1 MGETTPHRYRR
12 VSSPEFANAVT
23 GISGGGQMG
32 LRSRSIFAGVS
43 LAAFAMVVASSVQA
57 NDSVV
62 KAVLDPNGWAVAG
75 HDYGNTRF
83 SPLKQI
89 TSENVGKLQL
99 AYSLSLASLRSNE
112 SSPVVIGDT
121 LYVTTSW
128 GPKYVY
134 AINAATGAPKWAY
147 QPDIPDDVLQYACCD
162 VNNRGVAYADGK
174 IFIGRLDGK
183 LTALDAASG
192 KELWTSKV
200 VDYKQGSVIT
210 SPPLVVRDKIITG
223 FGGGEYGVRG
233 ALLAFDLNN
242 GKLLW
247 QTYTV
252 PGPGEPGSDTWK
264 GDTGLHGGGAA
275 WLVGSYDAKTDTVY
289 WGTSN
294 PGPWNTGV
302 RSTGDGNFGKLTNLY
317 TASTLAIDPNTGKIK
332 WHIQGTPADA
342 WDYDGVNELLLT
354 DLKIGGAD
362 TPVLMKADRNGFFFV
377 ANRETGKMI
386 SAEKYVFANWAKKFD
401 ISTMRAEEDP
411 DKRPGPGHP
420 AKDICPNLIGGKNWQ
435 PMSFNP
441 QTGLVYIPANN
452 VCMDWSVS
460 DVSYKRG
467 VFYLGAEFPTKEGPG
482 GFLGELVAWDPVANK
497 KVWGIK
503 EDLPFN
509 GGTLSTG
516 GNLVFSGNLHG
527 DFRAI
532 DAKTGTVLWSKNLG
546 SGIGAGPVTYSVGGK
561 QYVAV
566 VVGRTAALPAFLGEI
581 GKKMVA
587 AAPEGG
593 ALFVFALQ

>member
-1 MGETTPHRYRR
+1 
-12 VSSPEFANAVT
+12 
-23 GISGGGQMG
+23 MG
-32 LRSRSIFAGVS
+32 LRSRNIFAGIS
-43 LAAFAMVVASSVQA
+43 LAAFAMVVASSAQA

-62 KAVLDPNGWAVAG
+62 KAASDPNGWAIAG

-83 SPLKQI
+83 SPLEQI

-342 WDYDGVNELLLT
+342 WDYDGVNELLLA
-354 DLKIGGAD
+354 DVKIGGAD

>member
-1 MGETTPHRYRR
+1 
-12 VSSPEFANAVT
+12 
-23 GISGGGQMG
+23 MG
-32 LRSRSIFAGVS
+32 LRSRSFFASVS
-43 LAAFAMVVASSVQA
+43 VAALAMTVASGVQA

-62 KAVLDPNGWAVAG
+62 KAVSDPNGWAIAG
-75 HDYGNTRF
+75 HDYANTRF

-121 LYVTTSW
+121 LYVTTWW

-134 AINAATGAPKWAY
+134 AINAATGAKKWTY
-147 QPDIPDDVLQYACCD
+147 EPDMPDDVLQYACCD

-210 SPPLVVRDKIITG
+210 SPPLVVRDKVITG

-242 GKLLW
+242 GKQLW

-252 PGPGEPGSDTWK
+252 PAPGEPGSDTWK

-342 WDYDGVNELLLT
+342 WDYDGVNELLLA

-386 SAEKYVFANWAKKFD
+386 SAEKYVYTSWAKKFD
-401 ISTMRAEEDP
+401 INTMRAEEDP

-441 QTGLVYIPANN
+441 QTGLVYIPTNN

-497 KVWGIK
+497 KVWSIK

-509 GGTLSTG
+509 GGTLTTA

-532 DAKTGTVLWSKNLG
+532 DAKTGKALWSKNLG
-546 SGIGAGPVTYSVGGK
+546 SGIGAGPVTYSVDGK
-561 QYVAV
+561 QYVAIV
-566 VVGRTAALPAFLGEI
+566 IGRTAALPAFLGDI

>member
-1 MGETTPHRYRR
+1 MK
-12 VSSPEFANAVT
+12 
-23 GISGGGQMG
+23 
-32 LRSRSIFAGVS
+32 LRSGIFFAGVS
-43 LAAFAMVVASSVQA
+43 LVAMVLAGIGASKA

-62 KAVLDPNGWAVAG
+62 KAVSDPNGWAIAG
-75 HDYGNTRF
+75 HDYGNTRY

-89 TSENVGKLQL
+89 NSENAGKLQL
-99 AYSLSLASLRSNE
+99 VYSLSLASLRSNE
-112 SSPVVIGDT
+112 SSPVVIGKT
-121 LYVTTSW
+121 LYVSTSW

-134 AINAATGAPKWAY
+134 AIDAATGARKWTW

-162 VNNRGVAYADGK
+162 VNNRGVSYADGK
-174 IFIGRLDGK
+174 IFVGRLDGK
-183 LTALDAASG
+183 LTALDAEIG
-192 KELWTSKV
+192 KELWTSTV

-210 SPPLVVRDKIITG
+210 SPPLIVRDKVITG

-233 ALLAFDLNN
+233 SLQAFNLKD

-247 QTYTV
+247 QTFTV
-252 PGPGEPGSDTWK
+252 PAPGEPGSDTWK
-264 GDTGLHGGGAA
+264 GDTGLHGGGAP

-294 PGPWNTGV
+294 PGPWNTAV

-342 WDYDGVNELLLT
+342 WDYDGVNELLLA
-354 DLKIGGAD
+354 DLKIKGAE

-377 ANRETGKMI
+377 ANRETGKVI
-386 SAEKYVFANWAKKFD
+386 SAEKYVFANWAKKWD

-441 QTGLVYIPANN
+441 QTGLVYIPSNN

-460 DVSYKRG
+460 DVNYKRG
-467 VFYLGAEFPTKEGPG
+467 VFYLGAEFPTKPGPG
-482 GFLGELVAWDPVANK
+482 GFLGELVAWDPIANK

-509 GGTLSTG
+509 GGTLTTG

-532 DAKTGTVLWSKNLG
+532 DAKNGKVLWSKNLG
-546 SGIGAGPVTYSVGGK
+546 SGIGAGPVTYSVDGK
-561 QYVAV
+561 QYVAI
-566 VVGRTAALPAFLGEI
+566 VVGRTAALPAFLGDI

>member
-1 MGETTPHRYRR
+1 
-12 VSSPEFANAVT
+12 
-23 GISGGGQMG
+23 MG
-32 LRSRSIFAGVS
+32 LRSRSIFAGIS
-43 LAAFAMVVASSVQA
+43 LAALLLAASSGARA

-62 KAVLDPNGWAVAG
+62 KAVSDPNGWAIAG

-89 TSENVGKLQL
+89 TSDNVGKLQL

-112 SSPVVIGDT
+112 SSPVVVGDT
-121 LYVTTSW
+121 LYVSSSW
-128 GPKYVY
+128 GPKNVY
-134 AINAATGAPKWAY
+134 AVNAATGVQKWLY

-162 VNNRGVAYADGK
+162 VNNRGVSYADGK
-174 IFIGRLDGK
+174 IFVGRLDGK
-183 LTALDAASG
+183 LTALDAATG
-192 KELWTSKV
+192 KELWTSTV

-210 SPPLVVRDKIITG
+210 SPPLIVRDKVITG

-233 ALLAFDLNN
+233 ALLAFDVKT
-242 GKLLW
+242 GKQLW
-247 QTYTV
+247 QSFTV
-252 PGPGEPGSDTWK
+252 PAAGEPGSETWK

-342 WDYDGVNELLLT
+342 WDYDGVNELLLA
-354 DLKIGGAD
+354 DLKIGGAS

-377 ANRETGKMI
+377 ANRETGKVI
-386 SAEKYVFANWAKKFD
+386 SAEKYVFANWAKKWD
-401 ISTMRAEEDP
+401 VNTMRAEEDP

-441 QTGLVYIPANN
+441 QTGLVYIPTNN
-452 VCMDWSVS
+452 VCMDWGVS

-497 KVWGIK
+497 KVWGVK

-527 DFRAI
+527 DFRAF
-532 DAKTGTVLWSKNLG
+532 DAKTGKVLWSKNLG
-546 SGIGAGPVTYSVGGK
+546 TGIGAGPVTYSVGGK

-566 VVGRTAALPAFLGEI
+566 VVGRTAALPAFLGEV

-593 ALFVFALQ
+593 ALFVFSLQ

>member
-1 MGETTPHRYRR
+1 
-12 VSSPEFANAVT
+12 
-23 GISGGGQMG
+23 MG
-32 LRSRSIFAGVS
+32 LRSRSFFAGISVAALL
-43 LAAFAMVVASSVQA
+43 LAAAGGVRA

-62 KAVLDPNGWAVAG
+62 KAVSDPNGWAIAG

-112 SSPVVIGDT
+112 SSPVVVGDT
-121 LYVTTSW
+121 LYVSSSW
-128 GPKYVY
+128 GPKNVY
-134 AINAATGAPKWAY
+134 AVNAATGAPKWIY

-162 VNNRGVAYADGK
+162 VNNRGVSYADGK
-174 IFIGRLDGK
+174 IFVGRLDGK
-183 LTALDAASG
+183 LTELDAATG
-192 KELWTSKV
+192 KELWTSTV

-210 SPPLVVRDKIITG
+210 SPPLIVRDKIITG

-233 ALLAFDLNN
+233 ALLAFDLQT
-242 GKLLW
+242 GKQLW
-247 QTYTV
+247 QSFTV
-252 PGPGEPGSDTWK
+252 PAAGEPGSETWK

-342 WDYDGVNELLLT
+342 WDYDGVNELLLA
-354 DLKIGGAD
+354 DLKIGGAN

-377 ANRETGKMI
+377 ANRETGKVI
-386 SAEKYVFANWAKKFD
+386 SAEKYVFTNWAKKWD
-401 ISTMRAEEDP
+401 VNTMRAEEDP

-441 QTGLVYIPANN
+441 QTGLVYIPTNN
-452 VCMDWSVS
+452 VCMDWAVS

-497 KVWGIK
+497 KVWGVK

-527 DFRAI
+527 DFRAF
-532 DAKTGTVLWSKNLG
+532 DAKTGKVLWTKNLG
-546 SGIGAGPVTYSVGGK
+546 TGIGAGPVTYSVGGK
-561 QYVAV
+561 QYVAI
-566 VVGRTAALPAFLGEI
+566 VVGRTAALPAFLGEV

-593 ALFVFALQ
+593 SLFVFSLQ

>member
-1 MGETTPHRYRR
+1 
-12 VSSPEFANAVT
+12 
-23 GISGGGQMG
+23 MG
-32 LRSRSIFAGVS
+32 LRSRSIFAGIS
-43 LAAFAMVVASSVQA
+43 LAALLLAASSGARA

-62 KAVLDPNGWAVAG
+62 KAVSDPNGWAIAG

-89 TSENVGKLQL
+89 TSDNVGKLQL

-112 SSPVVIGDT
+112 SSPVVVGDT
-121 LYVTTSW
+121 LYVSSSW
-128 GPKYVY
+128 GPKNVY
-134 AINAATGAPKWAY
+134 AVNAATGVQKWLY

-162 VNNRGVAYADGK
+162 VNNRGVSYADGK
-174 IFIGRLDGK
+174 IFVGRLDGK
-183 LTALDAASG
+183 LTALDAATG
-192 KELWTSKV
+192 KELWTSTV

-210 SPPLVVRDKIITG
+210 SPPLIVRDKVITG

-233 ALLAFDLNN
+233 ALLAFDVKT
-242 GKLLW
+242 GKQLW
-247 QTYTV
+247 QSFTV
-252 PGPGEPGSDTWK
+252 PAAGEPGSETWK

-342 WDYDGVNELLLT
+342 WDYDGVNELLLA
-354 DLKIGGAD
+354 DLKIGGAS

-377 ANRETGKMI
+377 ANRETGKVI
-386 SAEKYVFANWAKKFD
+386 SAEKYVFANWAKKWD
-401 ISTMRAEEDP
+401 VNSMRAEEDP

-441 QTGLVYIPANN
+441 QTGLVYIPTNN
-452 VCMDWSVS
+452 VCMDWAVS

-497 KVWGIK
+497 KVWGVK

-527 DFRAI
+527 DFRAY
-532 DAKTGTVLWSKNLG
+532 DAKTGKVLWSKNLG
-546 SGIGAGPVTYSVGGK
+546 TGIGAGPVTYSVGGK
-561 QYVAV
+561 QYVAI
-566 VVGRTAALPAFLGEI
+566 VVGRTAALPAFLGEV

-593 ALFVFALQ
+593 ALFVFSLQ

>member
-1 MGETTPHRYRR
+1 MK
-12 VSSPEFANAVT
+12 
-23 GISGGGQMG
+23 
-32 LRSRSIFAGVS
+32 LRSGTFFAGVS
-43 LAAFAMVVASSVQA
+43 LAAMLMASVGVSRA

-62 KAVLDPNGWAVAG
+62 KAASDPNGWAVAG

-89 TSENVGKLQL
+89 NSENVGKLQL
-99 AYSLSLASLRSNE
+99 AYSMSLASLRSNE
-112 SSPVVIGDT
+112 SSPIVIGKT
-121 LYVTTSW
+121 LYVSTSW

-134 AINAATGAPKWAY
+134 AIDAATGARKWTY

-162 VNNRGVAYADGK
+162 VNNRGVSYANGK
-174 IFIGRLDGK
+174 IFVGRLDGK
-183 LTALDAASG
+183 LTALDAETG
-192 KELWTSKV
+192 KELWTSTV

-210 SPPLVVRDKIITG
+210 SPPLVVRDKVITG

-233 ALLAFDLNN
+233 ALQAFDLNT

-252 PGPGEPGSDTWK
+252 PAPGEPGSETWK

-275 WLVGSYDAKTDTVY
+275 WLVGSYDAKSDTVY

-342 WDYDGVNELLLT
+342 WDYDGVNELVLAN
-354 DLKIGGAD
+354 LKIKGAE

-377 ANRETGKMI
+377 ANRETGKVI
-386 SAEKYVFANWAKKFD
+386 SAEKYVFANWAKKWD
-401 ISTMRAEEDP
+401 VNTMRAEEDP

-441 QTGLVYIPANN
+441 QTGLVYIPTNN

-460 DVSYKRG
+460 DVNYKRG
-467 VFYLGAEFPTKEGPG
+467 VFYLGAEFPTKAGPG
-482 GFLGELVAWDPVANK
+482 GFLGELVAWDPIANK
-497 KVWGIK
+497 KVWGLK

-509 GGTLSTG
+509 GGTLTTA

-532 DAKTGTVLWSKNLG
+532 DAKNGKVLWSKNLG
-546 SGIGAGPVTYSVGGK
+546 SGIGAGPVTYSVDGK
-561 QYVAV
+561 QYVAI
-566 VVGRTAALPAFLGEI
+566 VVGRTASIPAFLGDI
-581 GKKMVA
+581 GKKMTA

-593 ALFVFALQ
+593 SLFVFSVQ